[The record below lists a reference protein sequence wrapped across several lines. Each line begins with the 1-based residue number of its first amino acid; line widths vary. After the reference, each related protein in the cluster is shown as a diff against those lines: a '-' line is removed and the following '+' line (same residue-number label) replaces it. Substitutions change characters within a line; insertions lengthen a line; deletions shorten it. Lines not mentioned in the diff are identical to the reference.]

1 MFRHH
6 RVGVTFGVLFVALVG
21 GLFGY
26 AIGATSPSTIFG
38 LSNPTAEVV
47 GAITLAAFAGIV
59 WSIGE
64 AIVGLVGAIGR
75 DATLVRLGVS
85 LVGSLISVVSSGL
98 HLIDSSLF
106 PANPHS
112 ILAYGPLASGIGAI
126 ALGAHALLHQ
136 IRLDR
141 LAKLGMRP

>member
-1 MFRHH
+1 MLRHH
-6 RVGVTFGVLFVALVG
+6 RVGVSLGVLIVALGG

-26 AIGATSPSTIFG
+26 AIGRTSPSTVFG
-38 LSNPTAEVV
+38 LSNPTAEIV
-47 GAITLAAFAGIV
+47 GAISLAAFAGIV

-98 HLIDSSLF
+98 HLLNIPLF
-106 PANPHS
+106 GTNPHS
-112 ILAYGPLASGIGAI
+112 FFAYGPLASGIGAI

-136 IRLDR
+136 VRLDR
-141 LAKLGMRP
+141 LGKLGM

>member
-6 RVGVTFGVLFVALVG
+6 RVGVSVGVLFVALVG

-26 AIGATSPSTIFG
+26 AIGAARPSTVFG
-38 LSNPTAEVV
+38 LANPMAEVV
-47 GAITLAAFAGIV
+47 GAISLAAFAGIV

-98 HLIDSSLF
+98 RLLNIQLF
-106 PANPHS
+106 TAGSHS
-112 ILAYGPLASGIGAI
+112 FFAYGPLASGIGAI

-136 IRLDR
+136 ARLDR
-141 LAKLGMRP
+141 LEKLGMRP